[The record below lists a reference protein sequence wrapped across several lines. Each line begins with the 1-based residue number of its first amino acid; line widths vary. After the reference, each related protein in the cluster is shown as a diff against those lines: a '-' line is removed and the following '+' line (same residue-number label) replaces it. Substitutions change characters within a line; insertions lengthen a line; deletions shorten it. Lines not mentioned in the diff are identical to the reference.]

1 MDAPP
6 PPPKGSKVCNW
17 PGCKRGDKPFK
28 DGHALRRHIDA
39 VHKRIEYHCTLVGC
53 DRVCTNSYELSLHI
67 KSHDGAFRC
76 TWPGCKRADKPFG
89 SQWFLQ
95 QHVES
100 VHKGTKAYACFEPGC
115 NKTFSTSGNRLKHIA
130 AVHKNQKLFGCVV
143 CNHICSTKANLEQH
157 VLAVHEGKR
166 DFVCGVCSKACSTKS
181 NLEKHRDTVHLK
193 LKSFECRHCQV
204 AFGEK
209 RTLAV
214 HVRTVH
220 DNEPRISGTCIGLA
234 DETGCVNGGKRFAF
248 LRYGKR
254 CIRCFIATFPADAKA
269 VEAKKWLN
277 AKEITVREFLADAFP
292 QYRWTFDR
300 AYAVGTRV
308 RPDAKLVASK
318 QAVILVE
325 VDEKS
330 HDVRDCGEERE
341 RERIFAKHVPKGATV
356 ALIRFNPDAYDD
368 VVTGERVPSCF
379 RYSLIE
385 KCVSVNPDRREDW
398 EMRTS
403 VLKDWVQ
410 HFIDNPPELFRP
422 SDTDAPE
429 ATDDRYKYVFPIELF
444 YDDVRAKWP
453 NGKNV
458 ERVASNKATGKKRK
472 LEMAKAASSS
482 APLYDSDSE

>member
-1 MDAPP
+1 
-6 PPPKGSKVCNW
+6 
-17 PGCKRGDKPFK
+17 
-28 DGHALRRHIDA
+28 
-39 VHKRIEYHCTLVGC
+39 
-53 DRVCTNSYELSLHI
+53 
-67 KSHDGAFRC
+67 
-76 TWPGCKRADKPFG
+76 
-89 SQWFLQ
+89 
-95 QHVES
+95 
-100 VHKGTKAYACFEPGC
+100 
-115 NKTFSTSGNRLKHIA
+115 
-130 AVHKNQKLFGCVV
+130 
-143 CNHICSTKANLEQH
+143 
-157 VLAVHEGKR
+157 
-166 DFVCGVCSKACSTKS
+166 
-181 NLEKHRDTVHLK
+181 
-193 LKSFECRHCQV
+193 
-204 AFGEK
+204 
-209 RTLAV
+209 
-214 HVRTVH
+214 
-220 DNEPRISGTCIGLA
+220 
-234 DETGCVNGGKRFAF
+234 
-248 LRYGKR
+248 
-254 CIRCFIATFPADAKA
+254 
-269 VEAKKWLN
+269 
-277 AKEITVREFLADAFP
+277 VREFLADAFP